1 MSRRFAASSV
11 SLLLPLAALVASLLP
26 ATRALAE
33 DDDDGGRGIVWLR
46 GDVGLAYV
54 DLRSIS
60 YDNLFAEDAALE
72 DAIVETSGTG
82 PQFGVSGGF
91 RLLFLTIGAHL
102 QLASYEPFDVGTIL
116 LEIEAHL
123 PVPLPIEPYA
133 RVGFG
138 YAWVGQDLGGSD
150 ANISINGYDFRAGL
164 GLDIFLGDHFSIGAA
179 ATIDV
184 LNLSRQD
191 LGESPTAIDVSEGN
205 AVGIQAGFMAQAG
218 LHF

>member
-1 MSRRFAASSV
+1 MARFFSSSV
-11 SLLLPLAALVASLLP
+11 LAVAVVVGLLGPS
-26 ATRALAE
+26 TRALAEE
-33 DDDDGGRGIVWLR
+33 DDDDGGRGIVWIR

-60 YDNLFAEDAALE
+60 YDNLFAEDAELA
-72 DAIVETSGTG
+72 DAIVQTSGTG
-82 PQFGVSGGF
+82 PQFGGSAGF

-102 QLASYEPFDVGTIL
+102 QLASYDAFQVGTL
-116 LEIEAHL
+116 MLEVEAHL
-123 PVPLPIEPYA
+123 PVPLPIEPYV

-150 ANISINGYDFRAGL
+150 ASVTVNGYDLRAGL
-164 GLDIFLGDHFSIGAA
+164 GLDVFLHEHVSIGAA

-184 LNLSRQD
+184 LNLSRQEFGD
-191 LGESPTAIDVSEGN
+191 PVTMVSIEEGS
-205 AVGIQAGFMAQAG
+205 AVGIQAGFMAQLG